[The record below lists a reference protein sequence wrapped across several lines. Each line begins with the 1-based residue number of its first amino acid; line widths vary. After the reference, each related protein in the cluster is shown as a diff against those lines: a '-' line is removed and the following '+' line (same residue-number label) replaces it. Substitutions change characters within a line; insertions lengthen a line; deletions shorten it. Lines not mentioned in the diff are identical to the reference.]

1 MKQDMWHVPGRA
13 KLAITASCAA
23 LGLLAAACQGT
34 PSVAH
39 GGKPGQGNGS
49 SQAAVSAQISITPRN
64 GASSAKPN
72 HGVTVV
78 VAHGK
83 LSSVHVKAGSD
94 RMTGTLSNGGTAW
107 HSRWTLATGTHYTV
121 TATAVGANHKT
132 VTATSSF
139 RTLTPAATDTAS
151 TALGHE
157 AYGVGLPIMICFS
170 STVSKPHRAQV
181 ERSIEI
187 KSSKP
192 VVGAWMWES
201 TVGTC
206 AQGTQA
212 LEFRT
217 RNYWPQHT
225 RVSFNAHLNGLEA
238 SPGVYFSANLSQSFT
253 IGNSLIAEVSYAG
266 HHARIYY
273 KNKLYAV
280 WPDSAGTTT
289 GGAETETANGT
300 YLSIEKQNPALMSG
314 QGYTNV
320 PVYDSVRFTWSG
332 NYMHAAPWSVGEQ
345 GFTNVSHGCVNLSPP
360 DATWYYDHS
369 VPGDP
374 ITITHSPL
382 AGTWEDGWTEWF
394 LTWNKVLHASAT
406 HLAVEAG
413 PSGSTFVAPA
423 TLPAPTSTS
432 LLHGSKPRNSMAT

>member
-1 MKQDMWHVPGRA
+1 MKQGVRHVPGRT
-13 KLAITASCAA
+13 KLAVAASCTV
-23 LGLLAAACQGT
+23 LGLLAAGCQGT
-34 PSVAH
+34 PSAAH
-39 GGKPGQGNGS
+39 GGKPEKGNRS
-49 SQAAVSAQISITPRN
+49 SPTAAAAQISITPRN
-64 GASSAKPN
+64 GASSAKPD
-72 HGVTVV
+72 HGVTVAV
-78 VAHGK
+78 SGGK
-83 LSSVHVKAGSD
+83 LSSVHVSAGSD
-94 RMTGTLSNGGTAW
+94 RIAGTLSNGGTVW
-107 HSRWTLATGTHYTV
+107 QTRWALRTGTHYLV

-139 RTLTPAATDTAS
+139 RTLTASATDTAS
-151 TALGHE
+151 TAIGNQD
-157 AYGVGLPIMICFS
+157 YGVGMPIMICLS
-170 STVSKPHRAQV
+170 SPVSTAYRAQV

-201 TVGTC
+201 ATGTC
-206 AQGTQA
+206 YQDAQV

-225 RVSFNAHLNGLEA
+225 RVSFDAHLNGLEA
-238 SPGVYFSANLSQSFT
+238 ARGVYFTADLSQSFT
-253 IGNSLIAEVSYAG
+253 IGNSLIAEVSYTG

-300 YLSIEKQNPALMSG
+300 YLSIEKANPVLMSG

-345 GFTNVSHGCVNLSPP
+345 GFTNVSHGCVNLSP
-360 DATWYYDHS
+360 ANAAWYYNHS

-374 ITITHSPL
+374 VTITHSSL
-382 AGTWEDGWTEWF
+382 AGTWDDGWTAWF
-394 LTWNKVLHASAT
+394 LTWKQVVHASAT
-406 HLAVEAG
+406 HLAVQAG
-413 PSGSTFVAPA
+413 PSGSTFINPA
-423 TLPAPTSTS
+423 TLPASTSTS
-432 LLHGSKPRNSMAT
+432 VLNGSKPRNYLAG